1 MEPEK
6 SASGGRRKNAG
17 RPKRPSV
24 ISLDGLR
31 RPERGGQVPLYYQ
44 LGEILK
50 QKLEGGDWEPGTLF
64 PSEREVEEHF
74 GVSRAVVRPAL
85 GLLERDGAIFRRRGS
100 GTYVAAPKRLVPIRG
115 LIRSLLE
122 DRFSDAQ
129 IAVLRLRQQTNDQM
143 IADSLD
149 VSRGQTVAQVTSVLR
164 IDKPIC
170 LLDSFFPVE
179 RVPWLLGAALSLK
192 GGEQPDLGEPLRL
205 TRLDVSFEGSSCG
218 PWTAKIL
225 GVRTGDPALVGR
237 LLQYGASAD
246 ESPERPVELT
256 RIVARSDISQFHFAA
271 AGSLDPRRGRSPRR
285 ST

>member
-6 SASGGRRKNAG
+6 PASGGRKTSG
-17 RPKRPSV
+17 RRKRPSL
-24 ISLDGLR
+24 IGLDGLR

-50 QKLEGGDWEPGTLF
+50 QRLEGGGWKPGTLF
-64 PSEREVEEHF
+64 PSEREIEEYF

-85 GLLERDGAIFRRRGS
+85 NLLERDGAIYRRRGS

-122 DRFSDAQ
+122 NRFSDSR
-129 IAVLRLRQQTNDQM
+129 IAVLRIRQQTNDQT
-143 IADSLD
+143 IADFLD
-149 VSRGQTVAQVTSVLR
+149 VSPGETVAQVTSMLR

-179 RVPWLLGAALSLK
+179 RVPWLLGAAVSLK
-192 GGEQPDLGEPLRL
+192 GGEQPVLGQSPKLGRI
-205 TRLDVSFEGSSCG
+205 DVSFEGSSCG

-237 LLQYGASAD
+237 LLQHGAPAGQGD
-246 ESPERPVELT
+246 ELPVELT
-256 RIVARSDISQFHFAA
+256 RIVARSDISQFHFEAT
-271 AGSLDPRRGRSPRR
+271 GSVDRRRGRNP
-285 ST
+285 

>member
-6 SASGGRRKNAG
+6 PASGGRRKTSG

-24 ISLDGLR
+24 IGLDGLR
-31 RPERGGQVPLYYQ
+31 WPERGGRVPLYYQ

-50 QKLEGGDWEPGTLF
+50 QKLEEGGWQPNTLF
-64 PSEREVEEHF
+64 PSERELEEYF

-85 GLLERDGAIFRRRGS
+85 DLLERDGAIYRRRGS
-100 GTYVAAPKRLVPIRG
+100 GTYVAEPKRLVPIRG
-115 LIRSLLE
+115 LIRSLRE
-122 DRFSDAQ
+122 DRSGASR
-129 IAVLRLRQQTNDQM
+129 IAVLRIRRQTNDQT
-143 IADSLD
+143 IADFLD
-149 VSRGQTVAQVTSVLR
+149 VSRGQTVAQVTSMLR

-179 RVPWLLGAALSLK
+179 RVPWLLGAAVALK
-192 GGEQPDLGEPLRL
+192 GAELPVLDESPGL

-237 LLQYGASAD
+237 LLQHGTPAGQSR
-246 ESPERPVELT
+246 ECPVELT
-256 RIVARSDISQFHFAA
+256 RIVARSDISQFHLE
-271 AGSLDPRRGRSPRR
+271 AGSDS
-285 ST
+285 

>member
-6 SASGGRRKNAG
+6 PASGGRRKTSG

-24 ISLDGLR
+24 IGLDGLR

-50 QKLEGGDWEPGTLF
+50 QRLEGGGWEPGTLF
-64 PSEREVEEHF
+64 PSERELEEHF

-85 GLLERDGAIFRRRGS
+85 GLLERDGAIYRRRGS
-100 GTYVAAPKRLVPIRG
+100 GTYVAEAKRLVPIRG

-122 DRFSDAQ
+122 DRFSNSQ
-129 IAVLRLRQQTNDQM
+129 VVVLRIRQQTNDQT
-143 IADSLD
+143 IADFLD
-149 VSRGQTVAQVTSVLR
+149 VSPGETVAQVTSMLR

-179 RVPWLLGAALSLK
+179 RVPWLLGAAVALK
-192 GGEQPDLGEPLRL
+192 GGEQPTLGEPLKLSRI
-205 TRLDVSFEGSSCG
+205 DVSFEGSSCG

-237 LLQYGASAD
+237 LLQYGAPAGQSR
-246 ESPERPVELT
+246 ERPVELT
-256 RIVARSDISQFHFAA
+256 RIVARSDISHFHFEAT
-271 AGSLDPRRGRSPRR
+271 GSL
-285 ST
+285 T

>member
-6 SASGGRRKNAG
+6 PASGGRRKSSG

-24 ISLDGLR
+24 IGLDGLR

-50 QKLEGGDWEPGTLF
+50 QRLEGGGWDPGTLF
-64 PSEREVEEHF
+64 PSERELEEYF

-85 GLLERDGAIFRRRGS
+85 SLLERDGAIYRRRGS

-122 DRFSDAQ
+122 DRLGDSR
-129 IAVLRLRQQTNDQM
+129 IAVLRIRRQTNDQT
-143 IADSLD
+143 IADFLD
-149 VSRGQTVAQVTSVLR
+149 VSRGQTVAQVTSLLR
-164 IDKPIC
+164 ADKPIC

-179 RVPWLLGAALSLK
+179 RVPWLLDAAVSLK
-192 GGEQPDLGEPLRL
+192 GGEPVSLGESLRL

-225 GVRTGDPALVGR
+225 GVRTGAPALVGR
-237 LLQYGASAD
+237 LLQYGTPAD
-246 ESPERPVELT
+246 HGRERPVELT
-256 RIVARSDISQFHFAA
+256 RIVARSDISQFHLEA
-271 AGSLDPRRGRSPRR
+271 AGSFDRRRG
-285 ST
+285 